1 MQKINFIKSKYIFS
15 NKPIKRLNNVKN
27 KTELLKKL
35 KLKIE
40 NVENCELKK
49 NAKNLVF
56 SSGDHNSSLMLVGEG
71 PGQRED
77 EMGIP
82 FVGDAGKLLDKM
94 LKAINIDRSKTYV
107 TNVVNYRPPNN
118 RKPNQSEIN
127 FYTPFLMEHIS
138 IINPKIIILLGSC
151 AMETFFGDKT
161 KISNMR
167 GHWKNIIINS
177 RSYLAMVTF
186 HPAYLLRQAD
196 QKKNSWIDLKEIK
209 KKINEFKINI

>member
-15 NKPIKRLNNVKN
+15 DKPIKRLDNVIN

-35 KLKIE
+35 KFKIE
-40 NVENCELKK
+40 NVENCDLKR

-56 SSGDHNSSLMLVGEG
+56 ASGDNNSSLMLIGEG
-71 PGQRED
+71 PGQSED
-77 EMGIP
+77 ETGIP

-94 LKAINIDRSKTYV
+94 LKAINVDRNKTYV
-107 TNVVNYRPPNN
+107 TNVINFKPPNN

-127 FYTPFLMEHIS
+127 LYKPFLMEHIS
-138 IINPKIIILLGSC
+138 IINPKIIVLLGSC

-167 GHWKNIIINS
+167 GHWKSIIINN
-177 RSYLAMVTF
+177 RSYVVMVTF
-186 HPAYLLRQAD
+186 HPAYLLRKAD

-209 KKINEFKINI
+209 KKINELKISI